1 VSDLRQKA
9 AEQKALAAPDAIVKA
24 KGEIAELESR
34 ILLGKRLAVVLARIE
49 TLRRIAK
56 LRKASGA
63 LTTTGLSRRLGE
75 FTESAV
81 TAQLRA
87 RLLKELGDASL
98 DHLPVGM
105 GSRAPKGKTH
115 VSIELDTTREVEVRE
130 VLSEGERR
138 AVAIAFFLAEVAV
151 LEHGGGIVLDDPVS
165 SLDHA
170 RRSYV
175 ARRLV
180 EEAARRQVLV
190 FTHDV
195 VFLLELQEFAET
207 ASASCA
213 MRVVRRIG
221 TDAGIASTDLP
232 WHAMNVG
239 KRIGHLRNELQ
250 QFGALERKG
259 DADTYR
265 RHVKTWFELLREAWE
280 RAVEEKLFNGVVGR
294 FQPAIKTMSLA
305 SVSVTPALTSAVERG
320 MTQASKWTHDQA
332 PALNRPPPK
341 AAELKTAL
349 DELEAFVAQFG
360 GKGKQLALKQQT

>member
-1 VSDLRQKA
+1 M
-9 AEQKALAAPDAIVKA
+9 
-24 KGEIAELESR
+24 
-34 ILLGKRLAVVLARIE
+34 
-49 TLRRIAK
+49 
-56 LRKASGA
+56 GA
-63 LTTTGLSRRLGE
+63 
-75 FTESAV
+75 
-81 TAQLRA
+81 
-87 RLLKELGDASL
+87 
-98 DHLPVGM
+98 
-105 GSRAPKGKTH
+105 RAPKGKSAL
-115 VSIELDTTREVEVRE
+115 SIQLDATREVEVRD

-180 EEAARRQVLV
+180 EESARRQAIV

-195 VFLLELQEFAET
+195 VLLLELQELAE
-207 ASASCA
+207 
-213 MRVVRRIG
+213 
-221 TDAGIASTDLP
+221 DAGISCQMRMVRRVGMDAGVASNELP
-232 WHAMNVG
+232 WIASNVS
-239 KRIGHLRNELQ
+239 KRIGLLKNELQ
-250 QFGALERKG
+250 QLGALERKG

-305 SVSVTPALTSAVERG
+305 SVNVTPALTSAVERG

-349 DELEAFVAQFG
+349 DELETFVAQFG
-360 GKGKQLALKQQT
+360 NKGKSAAKSS